1 MQRKD
6 LFIFDVDGTLVDAYQ
21 AIEKSLNFTL
31 KQLGYAVVGMQK
43 IKYSIGHGDKNF
55 IRTFFRKNDIENALS
70 IYRKHHQKALL
81 NFSKLKPNA
90 RKVLSSLKRKNKN
103 LAVASN
109 RPKHFTSILLDKLD
123 IKKYFDRIVCADEI
137 ESLKPNPKILKT
149 ILDDLA
155 VNRSKA
161 VYIGDMDVD
170 LETARR
176 AKVDAVFAKGGSSTL
191 KEVKKYRNKKVISDL
206 GEILRIYN

>member
-1 MQRKD
+1 MQSKD
-6 LFIFDVDGTLVDAYQ
+6 LFIFDVDGTLVDAYK
-21 AIEKSLNFTL
+21 AIEKSLNFAL
-31 KQLGYAVVGMQK
+31 SQLGYAVVGMQK
-43 IKYSIGHGDKNF
+43 IKRSIGYGDKNF
-55 IRTFFRKNDIENALS
+55 IRTFFRKNDIEKALS
-70 IYRKHHQKALL
+70 IYRKHHQTALL

-123 IKKYFDRIVCADEI
+123 IKKYFDQIVCADEI
-137 ESLKPNPKILKT
+137 KSLKPNPKILKI
-149 ILDDLA
+149 ILDNLA
-155 VNRSKA
+155 VNRSRA

-176 AKVDAVFAKGGSSTL
+176 ANVDAVFAKGGSSTL
-191 KEVKKYRNKKVISDL
+191 SEVKKYRNKKVISDL
-206 GEILRIYN
+206 GEILQLYN